1 VCVTTSASQSFLL
14 CGTTPH
20 FFFAFAGSLCCR
32 HVVRQAEVSA
42 AWKHANTARLSLPL
56 HMGADCILVAVAL
69 CLCPLLRSGLS
80 GVQTRLGATVEDR
93 FLPPKTGLSVHV
105 VEEGMG
111 DAEMALSRLARKGM
125 DSGMMRDW
133 TFRSPLSPNTNRYEK
148 PTQHRQRI
156 ARKGLWNF
164 RQNALLTIL
173 RTVLFKKVRS

>member
-1 VCVTTSASQSFLL
+1 
-14 CGTTPH
+14 
-20 FFFAFAGSLCCR
+20 
-32 HVVRQAEVSA
+32 
-42 AWKHANTARLSLPL
+42 
-56 HMGADCILVAVAL
+56 
-69 CLCPLLRSGLS
+69 
-80 GVQTRLGATVEDR
+80 VQTRLGATVEDR